1 MPLTPAVT
9 ALLWALAIGFGL
21 QYVGGDT
28 LERWLML
35 WPLGEFTGR
44 AADGSLVT
52 VGFMPWQVV
61 TYAFLHD
68 GFGHL
73 FFNALAVWMFG
84 APVEEAWG
92 RKRFLTFWFV
102 CVVGAGI
109 GGLDTGQDAVQLR
122 MGVDLLILHGRVAA
136 SDMDREQ
143 FQPALVHALG
153 RLLVLG
159 NDDDR
164 CP

>member
-1 MPLTPAVT
+1 MIRPGFPRIVRMPLTPAVT

-102 CVVGAGI
+102 CVVGAGVLQLAVVSSGLLG
-109 GGLDTGQDAVQLR
+109 GGLYPTLGASG
-122 MGVDLLILHGRVAA
+122 GVYG
-136 SDMDREQ
+136 
-143 FQPALVHALG
+143 
-153 RLLVLG
+153 
-159 NDDDR
+159 
-164 CP
+164 